1 MATFDLHC
9 HPTLKSSMY
18 EGSPSPFERLE
29 PTITFIEK
37 ENLTED
43 ENDFINNG
51 INALAKLLMG
61 DSLSSQC
68 SFSQIEGGSLVVV
81 ALIAFEK
88 TYMKVKLPMGGN
100 IKPSVKEEIRKRRLI
115 ESIDEFDKALLADLK
130 NDLPNR
136 SYFDLFFT
144 REIKHL
150 TDFEGVVTGGKQ
162 YIILNSINDYPN
174 VPDPNTIYVVVSVEG
189 GHNFYTN
196 PDIDQQEAN
205 PQSILDQFQDYKI
218 ASKLR
223 QAGFPRIFYITPTH
237 HAQNALVN
245 HAWALPKGFTNAQI
259 AQMPTRSFYPKGN
272 KITAAGLEF
281 IDIALSQNEQQDRIL
296 IDLKHQSLGARRQFY
311 DKYRGSEIPFIA
323 SHACVN
329 GASWLRPDL
338 DPPLQNL
345 DNFVKENGYVVI
357 KYQPRG
363 GFRLTV
369 PQTNTPRPIYFN
381 PWSINLYD
389 EDILKIMNSGGL
401 IGIELDRR
409 VIGTQS
415 DQDEYFSEH
424 DFPSE
429 WVNNTLERVNLY
441 DNTEDLDEGLASED
455 MLYFCQNV
463 IHIVLITRN
472 EQRNP
477 SGEYANIGNINPWEH
492 ICLGSDFDGLI
503 TPIDGC
509 KTAEELTGF
518 FEGNNKMHT
527 VLQAMVNEL
536 GLGAVPADVI
546 DKLKIENGLAFMRK
560 HFV

>member
-18 EGSPSPFERLE
+18 QGKPSPFEQLE
-29 PTITFIEK
+29 PTINFTNNQI
-37 ENLTED
+37 
-43 ENDFINNG
+43 INRT
-51 INALAKLLMG
+51 LSKLSKMLMG
-61 DSLSSQC
+61 DPLSSQC
-68 SFSQIEGGSLVVV
+68 SFGQIEGGSLIVV
-81 ALIAFEK
+81 ALIAFEQ
-88 TYMKVKLPMGGN
+88 TYMKVKLPTGQG
-100 IKPSVKEEIRKRRLI
+100 LL
-115 ESIDEFDKALLADLK
+115 ESIDEFDEELLADL
-130 NDLPNR
+130 NNNLPNR

-150 TDFEGVVTGGKQ
+150 TDFEGVVTDGKQ
-162 YIILNSINDYPN
+162 YIILNTINDYPAQ
-174 VPDPNTIYVVVSVEG
+174 PDLNTIYVVVSVEG

-205 PQSILDQFQDYKI
+205 PQSILDQFRDYKI
-218 ASKLR
+218 ASKRR

-245 HAWALPKGFTNAQI
+245 HAWALPKGFTNTQI

-281 IDIALSQNEQQDRIL
+281 IDIALTQDDFQDRIL
-296 IDLKHQSLGARRQFY
+296 IDLKHQSLGSRKQFY
-311 DKYRGSEIPFIA
+311 DKYRGSDVPFVA

-329 GASWLRPDL
+329 GTSWLRPDL

-345 DNFVKENGYVVI
+345 DNLVKENGYVVI

-363 GFRLTV
+363 GFRLNV

-389 EDILKIMNSGGL
+389 EDILEIMNSGGL

-415 DQDEYFSEH
+415 DQDEYFSEN

-429 WVNNTLERVNLY
+429 WVNNPSVRVNLY
-441 DNTEDLDEGLASED
+441 ENTEDLDNDLASED

-463 IHIVLITRN
+463 IHIVLITRH
-472 EQRNP
+472 EQNNP
-477 SGEYANIGNINPWEH
+477 TGNYVNIGNVNPWEQ
-492 ICLGSDFDGLI
+492 ICMGSDFDGLI
-503 TPIDGC
+503 TPIEGC
-509 KTAEELTGF
+509 ETADKLSVF
-518 FEGNNKMHT
+518 FENQGQMFRTLRKMAED
-527 VLQAMVNEL
+527 LD
-536 GLGAVPADVI
+536 LGAIPADII
-546 DKLKIENGLAFMRK
+546 DKLKLENGLSFVRK
-560 HFV
+560 HFI